1 MRNYGI
7 ACGDVFFPVKGNGS
21 VAAAAGPDGDAGLI
35 NESICHIVTSSERI
49 HFHFTHSTGKTP
61 PRQDAPASL
70 TTTLFFR
77 ESAKN
82 ACKTGSD
89 VISYHGVKRAVLC
102 RRGPERVGRRTH
114 DGTNA
119 YINRRKYPWI

>member
-1 MRNYGI
+1 MLLSYPFYRKN
-7 ACGDVFFPVKGNGS
+7 AAPSRCTCFPDDDS
-21 VAAAAGPDGDAGLI
+21 
-35 NESICHIVTSSERI
+35 
-49 HFHFTHSTGKTP
+49 
-61 PRQDAPASL
+61 
-70 TTTLFFR
+70 FFR
-77 ESAKN
+77 ESTKK

-102 RRGPERVGRRTH
+102 RRCPERVGRRIH